1 MSKKKNK
8 PFAASLTMSEASAVI
23 DVTGVIGWDADAM
36 QFNDL
41 VDQAKQAG
49 ATALTVRINS
59 VGGYCYD
66 GLSMGDK
73 LRTCG
78 MATRGEVY
86 GCAMSMASYLLQCCD
101 TRVAHRNAT
110 LMFHQPS
117 ACICGTVDEMLQ
129 EATYLVGMRDRMF
142 EQMGSR
148 CGKSGAELSA
158 EHMTTKYY
166 TADQALAYGFLDAIE
181 GEESA
186 PTEPAPQE
194 SPEDEPSPAAACR
207 VFAYESG
214 MRLAMLEDEDAP
226 EDDPEESPAPQEDD
240 QKAPQE
246 PAEDPEDAPAD
257 DEPTE
262 PDKEQDAPK
271 ETQETPAPQTDPAPE
286 PEEDTDPGEEDV
298 TMTRSELEE
307 LVARRTAEKVAALGI
322 SVGTLAGTPATAQA
336 GGSQYTRAELDAMP
350 GMVRLRLLREHPALA
365 AYYQNK

>member
-101 TRVAHRNAT
+101 VRVAHRNAT

-226 EDDPEESPAPQEDD
+226 EDDPEDAPAPQEDD

-262 PDKEQDAPK
+262 PDKEQDTPK
-271 ETQETPAPQTDPAPE
+271 ESQETPAPQTDPAPE
-286 PEEDTDPGEEDV
+286 PEEDAAPGEEDV
-298 TMTRSELEE
+298 TMTRSQLEE

>member
-8 PFAASLTMSEASAVI
+8 PFAASLTMSEAAAVI

-36 QFNDL
+36 VFNDL

-86 GCAMSMASYLLQCCD
+86 GCAMSMASYLLQCCT

-186 PTEPAPQE
+186 PAEPAPQE
-194 SPEDEPSPAAACR
+194 SPEDEPAAACR

-214 MRLAMLEDEDAP
+214 MRLAMLEDED
-226 EDDPEESPAPQEDD
+226 PEEDSEDAPAPQENE

-246 PAEDPEDAPAD
+246 PAEDPEDTPAE

-271 ETQETPAPQTDPAPE
+271 ESQESPAPQTDPAPE
-286 PEEDTDPGEEDV
+286 PQKDDDDGEEDV
-298 TMTRSELEE
+298 TMTRSELEA
-307 LVARRTAEKVAALGI
+307 LVARRTAEKVAAMGI
-322 SVGTLAGTPATAQA
+322 SVGTLAGAPATAQA

-350 GMVRLRLLREHPALA
+350 GMVRLRLLRENPSLA
-365 AYYQNK
+365 ARYMNS

>member
-8 PFAASLTMSEASAVI
+8 PFAASLTMSEAAAVI

-36 QFNDL
+36 VFNDL

-86 GCAMSMASYLLQCCD
+86 GCAMSMASYLLQCCE

-142 EQMGSR
+142 EQMASR

-186 PTEPAPQE
+186 PAEPAPQE
-194 SPEDEPSPAAACR
+194 SPEDEPEPAAACR

-214 MRLAMLEDEDAP
+214 MRLAMLADEDPEEDSEDAP
-226 EDDPEESPAPQEDD
+226 TPQEDE

-246 PAEDPEDAPAD
+246 PAEAPEDAPAD
-257 DEPTE
+257 NEPTD
-262 PDKEQDAPK
+262 PDKEQDTPK
-271 ETQETPAPQTDPAPE
+271 ESQESPAPQTN
-286 PEEDTDPGEEDV
+286 GEEDV
-298 TMTRSELEE
+298 TMTRSELEA
-307 LVARRTAEKVAALGI
+307 LVARRTAEKVAAMGI
-322 SVGTLAGTPATAQA
+322 SVGSLAGAPATAQA

-350 GMVRLRLLREHPALA
+350 AMVRLRLLRDNPALA
-365 AYYQNK
+365 AYYLNK

>member
-8 PFAASLTMSEASAVI
+8 PFAASLTMSEAAAVI

-36 QFNDL
+36 VFNDL
-41 VDQAKQAG
+41 VDQAKEAG

-101 TRVAHRNAT
+101 VRVAHRNAT

-257 DEPTE
+257 DESTE
-262 PDKEQDAPK
+262 PAKEQDAPK

-286 PEEDTDPGEEDV
+286 PEEDADPGEEDV
-298 TMTRSELEE
+298 TMTRSEFEE